1 MFAYKNK
8 RRDSIRRKRSDM
20 EYKEHRTTARVI
32 DILELAAH
40 SADGLTFSE
49 ISAQLSMPK
58 GSLHPI
64 LQTLCGRGYLQF
76 SERSRRYRIGAAMFA
91 AGNRYVENADIHT
104 RIQRE
109 LHKLSRTTYGTSYLG
124 ILTGGEALYL
134 LKETAPAPFEMRSR
148 PGYRIPAYC
157 SAMGKALL
165 SQHTDEELRAL
176 YDEPLPT
183 LTPKSISTLAQLRRQ
198 LDEVRR
204 TGFAEEYEEAS
215 LHVRCVGV
223 PVFLDGRIAA
233 AISCSFP
240 ILEGYSENEPVL
252 HTALTRARE
261 AVEAILAADREHWIY
276 K

>member
-1 MFAYKNK
+1 
-8 RRDSIRRKRSDM
+8 M
-20 EYKEHRTTARVI
+20 ENKEHRPTSRVI
-32 DILELAAH
+32 DILELVSH
-40 SADGLTFSE
+40 DPEGMTFSE
-49 ISAQLSMPK
+49 ISSALSLPK

-64 LQTLCGRGYLQF
+64 LQTLCERGYLRL
-76 SERSRRYRIGAAMFA
+76 SARSRRYHIGAALFA
-91 AGNRYVENADIHT
+91 AGNRYVENADILT

-165 SQHTDEELRAL
+165 SQHTDEELKAL
-176 YDEPLPT
+176 YTEPLVT
-183 LTPKSISTLAQLRRQ
+183 LTPQSISTLEQLISQ
-198 LDEVRR
+198 LEQVRR
-204 TGFAEEYEEAS
+204 TGFAEEREEAA

-223 PVFLDGRIAA
+223 PVYLDGRIAA

-240 ILEGYSENEPVL
+240 ILEGYSENEAVL
-252 HTALTRARE
+252 RTALTCARE
-261 AVEAILAADREHWIY
+261 AVEGILAADREHWVY
-276 K
+276 T